1 MPSDG
6 ELYTVLGL
14 DKNASTDE
22 IKKAFR
28 RKAVQCHPDKHPG
41 DKAKEDEFKKINDAY
56 SILSDA
62 DKRKRYDMFGVV
74 DDMPGGGGGHGPDL
88 SDIFAGMFGGGAM
101 PGAQSFSFSFG
112 GDGFPG
118 GGMPGGM
125 PGGIP
130 EDIFERMFG
139 GGGPGGPGGPPRG
152 HRKPA
157 DIIEIGVDICDLY
170 YGKTRKVEFE
180 MVDLCNKCSGT
191 GASDPSGVIKC
202 MTCDGRGNVMQQ
214 LGPFMVQSGR
224 CPNCGGKGTTVRSNK
239 ICGTCK
245 GNRTHFVK
253 RSFELKIPPGI
264 PQAFEI
270 RMEDKG
276 SYDERIKCNKD
287 MVFRFVY
294 QIAEPYSIQGTNV
307 HITVPLT
314 IEDVLAGFEKK
325 VKIYN
330 EEYTIRSDV
339 YFNPQKPFVFPGL
352 GLPTMDGPNG
362 PNGPSGTAG
371 PSKHGDLVVN
381 FKVEFTDNEKLKK
394 HNQVL
399 RKMLKR
405 GCDPLPEAASSATS
419 SASAAE
425 TTTQDTTSKVLHIQ

>member
-1 MPSDG
+1 MPCDG
-6 ELYTVLGL
+6 ELYNVLGV
-14 DKNASTDE
+14 DRNASPDD

-41 DKAKEDEFKKINDAY
+41 DKAKEDEFKKLNEAY
-56 SILSDA
+56 TVLCDA

-74 DDMPGGGGGHGPDL
+74 DDGPGGGPGGPDL
-88 SDIFAGMFGGGAM
+88 SDIFAGMFGGGM
-101 PGAQSFSFSFG
+101 PGGGAQSFSFSFG
-112 GDGFPG
+112 GGPGDDMGGGFNGFPG
-118 GGMPGGM
+118 MP
-125 PGGIP
+125 
-130 EDIFERMFG
+130 EHIFERMFG
-139 GGGPGGPGGPPRG
+139 GGGPGGTRGRGG
-152 HRKPA
+152 HKPA
-157 DIIEIGVDICDLY
+157 DVIEIGIDLCDIY

-214 LGPFMVQSGR
+214 LGPFMMQSGR

-239 ICGTCK
+239 VCGGCK

-253 RSFELKIPPGI
+253 RAFELKIPPGI

-276 SYDERIKCNKD
+276 SYDERIKANKD
-287 MVFRFVY
+287 MVFRFIY
-294 QIAEPYSIQGTNV
+294 QIVEPFSIQGRNV
-307 HITVPLT
+307 HMTVPLT
-314 IEDVLAGFEKK
+314 IEDVLAGFDKK
-325 VKIYN
+325 IKVYN
-330 EEYTIRSDV
+330 EEYTLRSDV
-339 YFNPQKPFVFPGL
+339 YFNPQKPFTFPGL
-352 GLPTMDGPNG
+352 GLPTMEDP
-362 PNGPSGTAG
+362 T
-371 PSKHGDLVVN
+371 KHGDLVVN

-405 GCDPLPEAASSATS
+405 GGGGGGATGDNVSIDDVSPPDPTNVDAST
-419 SASAAE
+419 ASN
-425 TTTQDTTSKVLHIQ
+425 KVLHIQ